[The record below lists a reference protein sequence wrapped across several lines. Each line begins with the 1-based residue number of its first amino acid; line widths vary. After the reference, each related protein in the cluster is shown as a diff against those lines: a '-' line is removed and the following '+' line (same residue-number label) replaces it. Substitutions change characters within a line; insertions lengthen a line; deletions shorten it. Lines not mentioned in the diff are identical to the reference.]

1 MGFISIIVNGDY
13 KITYNWG
20 GHHLAGVPCKPCFSG
35 NVAQE
40 AGDVAVDAAGDVVK
54 DVVTRDVAGKDVEGN
69 FAKNGIHLLI
79 QARPRQHQMK
89 AALHQKPR
97 GSKRQKKL
105 SLPRR
110 LSRN

>member
-1 MGFISIIVNGDY
+1 M
-13 KITYNWG
+13 
-20 GHHLAGVPCKPCFSG
+20 
-35 NVAQE
+35 AQE
-40 AGDVAVDAAGDVVK
+40 AGDVAGDVARDVVK
-54 DVVTRDVAGKDVEGN
+54 DVMTRDVAGKDVEGN

-79 QARPRQHQMK
+79 QTRPRQHQTK

-97 GSKRQKKL
+97 WSRRQKKL